1 MALTPIKIIGSK
13 YIENTL
19 TTQYTSAAVTTITS
33 AVITN
38 KSAVN
43 VTVSVYLV
51 ESGDT
56 AGGDNQLI
64 ASKII
69 PPGRSYFCPELI
81 GQSLSRSDFISTV
94 ADVASS
100 VNIRISGHQFT

>member
-13 YIENTL
+13 YVENALTL
-19 TTQYTSAAVTTITS
+19 QYTSAATTTITA
-33 AVITN
+33 AVLTN
-38 KSAVN
+38 ESAVN

-56 AGGDNQLI
+56 AGGDNEFI
-64 ASKII
+64 ASKVI

-81 GQSLSRSDFISTV
+81 GQTLSRSDFISTI

-100 VNIRISGHQFT
+100 VNIRISGTQFS